1 MALVAEDLNVF
12 GLPHNHMKRLVGE
25 IEKQVKM
32 CLFVFHSYVCV
43 RIVVSSS
50 VL

>member
-12 GLPHNHMKRLVGE
+12 DLPHDYMKRLVGE

-32 CLFVFHSYVCV
+32 YSSASVCV
-43 RIVVSSS
+43 V
-50 VL
+50 